1 MAKIEIKQPIV
12 EEISAGIKDAQS
24 VVLVDYRGL
33 TVEEDTELRKQLRA
47 AGVTYKVYKN
57 TMMNFAFKGTDFEG
71 LAPYLNGPSAMA
83 YSTSDATAPAR
94 VIAEFAKKA
103 KALEIKAGVV
113 EGNVYD
119 AKGMEAIANI
129 PSRDVLI
136 SRLLGS
142 MQSPM
147 ANFAR
152 VINQIAEKNA

>member
-33 TVEEDTELRKQLRA
+33 TVEEDTELRKQLRE

-83 YSTSDATAPAR
+83 YSATDATAPAR

-119 AKGMEAIANI
+119 AKGMEAIASI